1 MSLLNQ
7 MLKDLEQRRGSPPA
21 NNPVAQ
27 GVHSVSAAHAT
38 VSTRFVAGAVGALAL
53 VGACAYGYMQYTQY
67 APPERPNRTPADATL
82 AVAAEPQAAGPPE
95 APALPA
101 LETANTPANAAAEA
115 TQAPAAPPAPLA
127 ADPQAAPTP
136 PAPALARPAP
146 APMLGQQN
154 TAANAQKLES
164 PRQKANR
171 LYQRALDGL
180 QEGKT
185 EEATAALRAT
195 LEADPSLHTARES
208 LAFVLVQ
215 RGQTDAA
222 QALLKDG
229 LAWPQGAAGL
239 APLAARLALEKGDQP
254 TAERWLQQGLA
265 QSPQDAMLN
274 GLMGTTLREQN
285 RCQEASG
292 HYLKA
297 LQRDPSMPGWLVGV
311 ALCWESMGLRLDARE
326 ALERAARSGR
336 LNTELRAFVDDKLQR
351 LEP

>member
-1 MSLLNQ
+1 
-7 MLKDLEQRRGSPPA
+7 
-21 NNPVAQ
+21 
-27 GVHSVSAAHAT
+27 
-38 VSTRFVAGAVGALAL
+38 
-53 VGACAYGYMQYTQY
+53 
-67 APPERPNRTPADATL
+67 
-82 AVAAEPQAAGPPE
+82 
-95 APALPA
+95 
-101 LETANTPANAAAEA
+101 
-115 TQAPAAPPAPLA
+115 
-127 ADPQAAPTP
+127 
-136 PAPALARPAP
+136 
-146 APMLGQQN
+146 MLGQQN

-171 LYQRALDGL
+171 LYQRALDRL

-185 EEATAALRAT
+185 EEAIAAMRAT
-195 LEADPSLHTARES
+195 LEADPSLHAARES

-222 QALLKDG
+222 QTLLKDG
-229 LAWPQGAAGL
+229 LPWPQGAAGL

-254 TAERWLQQGLA
+254 TAERWLQQGLT
-265 QSPQDAMLN
+265 QSPQDALLN

-326 ALERAARSGR
+326 AFERAARSGR